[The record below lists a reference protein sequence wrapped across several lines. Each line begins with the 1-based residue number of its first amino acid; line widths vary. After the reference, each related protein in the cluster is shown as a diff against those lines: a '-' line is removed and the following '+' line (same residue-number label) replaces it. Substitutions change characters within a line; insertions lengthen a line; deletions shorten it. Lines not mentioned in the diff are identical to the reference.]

1 MAETTGA
8 AGRGVT
14 TEEHGLLQE
23 TPTVSLGAAGSA
35 SLGAAAA
42 PPQSGAVT
50 PPLLGEAWAIL
61 PEDLRE
67 RLLRLPEERA
77 RQVLAAA
84 EAWRKDGLPTEQIV
98 ASVRSLAETGEERA
112 RNRVALAAQVE
123 RRKAAT
129 RSQGKAALPPQAP
142 PPEEPLTLS
151 ELLLLLPSDR
161 VELVGV
167 YLDALRE
174 ARWKEERIRVHV
186 SRIAELPLNR
196 QRTVFEY
203 IDLLTLAKVD
213 VEDLAGKVE
222 ESFLRTAEERAR
234 AKERGRE
241 EWDRATGRRRAKREL
256 YNTREQ
262 GVILGIVHLA
272 KRGRTAQIAGS
283 AETRWENAYRRLQ
296 ALEKRGLVEK
306 LDGKWSLTRDGHI
319 FLGKLPEVE
328 AGIATTPKEILEVL
342 TARKLLRDKFRGM
355 GWECDQVR
363 DVLPFHTV
371 DYLHRRIAEALKLV
385 DRGKITNPGGLLWTW
400 LGLIGRAKREARKA
414 AMALPKA
421 ARFDFVKAQVEEAK
435 RKAKERERWDYA
447 EYVVPKQVRDVF
459 LEVTKDEPIYV
470 SRWLAGS
477 LWKRA
482 KGGHEVRTSDVH
494 GILHWIRKRLAKR
507 TRPHVEETG
516 EPRPR
521 GPSPPKRE

>member
-1 MAETTGA
+1 MAETTDA

-14 TEEHGLLQE
+14 AEEQRAIQE
-23 TPTVSLGAAGSA
+23 TPPVSTAALGATSPL

-42 PPQSGAVT
+42 PSTAL
-50 PPLLGEAWAIL
+50 PPLPLGEAWGML

-67 RLLRLPEERA
+67 RLLRLPEERV

-84 EAWRKDGLPTEQIV
+84 DAWRKDGLPAERIT
-98 ASVRSLAETGEERA
+98 AGVRSLAETGEERA
-112 RNRVALAAQVE
+112 RSRVAIDAEVE

-129 RSQGKAALPPQAP
+129 RPKTEAAKPPQA
-142 PPEEPLTLS
+142 EEPLTLP

-161 VELVGV
+161 VDLVNV
-167 YLDALRE
+167 YLDGLRE
-174 ARWKEERIRVHV
+174 ARWKGERIRAHV
-186 SRIAELPLNR
+186 AEIAGLPPER
-196 QRTVFEY
+196 QRAVFEY
-203 IDLLTLAKVD
+203 VDLLLLAKID
-213 VEDLAGKVE
+213 VEDLAEKVE
-222 ESFLRTAEERAR
+222 QSFLRTPEELARAR
-234 AKERGRE
+234 DRARE
-241 EWDRATGRRRAKREL
+241 EWERSTGRRRGKRGQ
-256 YNTREQ
+256 YDTREQ
-262 GVILGIVHLA
+262 GVILGHVNLA

-283 AETRWENAYRRLQ
+283 AETRWENAYRRLR
-296 ALEKRGLVEK
+296 ALERRGLVEK
-306 LDGKWSLTRDGHI
+306 LDGKWSATADGHA
-319 FLGKLPEVE
+319 FLAKLPEVE

-342 TARKLLRDKFRGM
+342 TARKLLRDRFRGM
-355 GWECDQVR
+355 GWKCDQVR
-363 DVLPFHTV
+363 DVLPYYTV
-371 DYLHRRIAEALKLV
+371 DHLHRRIAEALKLV

-400 LGLIGRAKREARKA
+400 LGSIGRAKREARKA

-447 EYVVPKQVRDVF
+447 EYLVPKQVREVF
-459 LEVTKDEPIYV
+459 LEATKDEPLYV

-482 KGGHEVRTSDVH
+482 SQGHEVRTSDVH

-507 TRPHVEETG
+507 TRPHVEQTG
-516 EPRPR
+516 EPR

>member
-1 MAETTGA
+1 M
-8 AGRGVT
+8 
-14 TEEHGLLQE
+14 
-23 TPTVSLGAAGSA
+23 
-35 SLGAAAA
+35 
-42 PPQSGAVT
+42 
-50 PPLLGEAWAIL
+50 L

-67 RLLRLPEERA
+67 RLLRLTEERV

-84 EAWRKDGLPTEQIV
+84 EAWRKDGLPADQI
-98 ASVRSLAETGEERA
+98 AAGVRSFVETGEERA
-112 RNRVALAAQVE
+112 RSRVALDAEVE
-123 RRKAAT
+123 RRKAAKQPP
-129 RSQGKAALPPQAP
+129 SKATKPPAAK
-142 PPEEPLTLS
+142 EEPLSLS

-161 VELVGV
+161 VDLVSV
-167 YLDALRE
+167 YLDGLRE
-174 ARWKEERIRVHV
+174 ARWKEERIRAHV
-186 SRIAELPLNR
+186 AEIAELPPKR
-196 QRTVFEY
+196 QRAVFEY
-203 IDLLTLAKVD
+203 IDLLLLAKID
-213 VEDLAGKVE
+213 VEDLAEKVE
-222 ESFLRTAEERAR
+222 ESFLRTPQELVRARERAR
-234 AKERGRE
+234 GEWERS
-241 EWDRATGRRRAKREL
+241 TGRRRGKRGQ
-256 YNTREQ
+256 YDTREQ
-262 GVILGIVHLA
+262 GVILGVVNLA

-283 AETRWENAYRRLQ
+283 AETRWENGYRRLR
-296 ALEKRGLVEK
+296 ALERRGLVEK
-306 LDGKWSLTRDGHI
+306 IDGKWSVTGEGHA
-319 FLGKLPEVE
+319 FLQKLPEVE

-371 DYLHRRIAEALKLV
+371 DYLHRRIAEAQKLV

-447 EYVVPKQVRDVF
+447 EYLVPKQVRDVF

-482 KGGHEVRTSDVH
+482 KEGHEVRTSDVH